1 MKKFR
6 TSLVFVALVFV
17 SGAVLATG
25 NLKVNIIP
33 GESEKTVVN
42 VTNAAQSYFEIELRN
57 QNGELVFYKE
67 TQSPSTT
74 YNKVYDFSML
84 DDGHYTFTVKLD
96 KEMETN
102 TLDITNGKVKVVNER
117 KDVQPFF
124 TFQNNEFRVS
134 YLNFAEENVKFYLYD
149 NTTNKLV
156 LEKNLSSDFA
166 IHYGLDFS
174 KIKRGNYDAVLAG
187 ENKFYEYKIA
197 VN

>member
-6 TSLVFVALVFV
+6 TSLVLVTLVFV
-17 SGAVLATG
+17 SGVVLATG

-84 DDGHYTFTVKLD
+84 DDGNQHLGYSQWK
-96 KEMETN
+96 
-102 TLDITNGKVKVVNER
+102 GK
-117 KDVQPFF
+117 
-124 TFQNNEFRVS
+124 
-134 YLNFAEENVKFYLYD
+134 
-149 NTTNKLV
+149 
-156 LEKNLSSDFA
+156 SS
-166 IHYGLDFS
+166 
-174 KIKRGNYDAVLAG
+174 K
-187 ENKFYEYKIA
+187 
-197 VN
+197 